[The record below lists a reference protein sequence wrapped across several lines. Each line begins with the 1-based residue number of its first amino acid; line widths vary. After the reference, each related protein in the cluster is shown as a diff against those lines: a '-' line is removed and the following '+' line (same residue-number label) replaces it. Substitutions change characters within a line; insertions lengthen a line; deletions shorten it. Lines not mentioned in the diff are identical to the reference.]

1 VLTSSRRLL
10 VDLSN
15 SCTDLSSVFVASPSS
30 PQEIVVNSSV
40 PCGAGDVV
48 VYYDIGVLD
57 ANGVFVPSSLAAFAQ
72 NVTIQRGPAAQFT
85 LWSMQRVQETA
96 FTDIQSFIVVIA
108 LDLGLNVR
116 CTLATK
122 TKSKFR
128 CNNSLC
134 RTLTPI

>member
-1 VLTSSRRLL
+1 MFTSSRRLL

-57 ANGVFVPSSLAAFAQ
+57 ANGVFVPSSLVAFAH
-72 NVTIQRGPAAQFT
+72 NVTTQRGPAAQFT
-85 LWSMQRVQETA
+85 LWSMQRVPETA
-96 FTDIQSFIVVIA
+96 FMDIQSFIVVIA
-108 LDLGLNVR
+108 LDAGLNVR
-116 CTLATK
+116 CTL
-122 TKSKFR
+122 
-128 CNNSLC
+128 
-134 RTLTPI
+134 